1 MRAFFRAAPVA
12 LALVAILSG
21 SAAAQSGQKS
31 AYIQSNILIEQA
43 PGRAE
48 AEAQWEKETLGYQGE
63 IKRMSDSLN
72 TLVTAFEKRQAALSA
87 TARETQAKDIQAKEA
102 GYQTRTRDLQ
112 QRAQSRQAELI
123 QPILDRVKA
132 AIEEVR
138 VEGGYT
144 FVFNLDQ
151 GSPIVAYDKNLNLND
166 KVLAKLRAGAPVTA
180 SKPAAG
186 AAAPAPAG
194 VTRPQT
200 PPLD

>member
-1 MRAFFRAAPVA
+1 MRAFLRAAPVA

-48 AEAQWEKETLGYQGE
+48 AEAQWEKETGAYGVE

-72 TLVTAFEKRQAALSA
+72 ALVTAFEKRQAALSA
-87 TARETQAKDIQAKEA
+87 TARDAQAKDIQAKEA

-112 QRAQSRQAELI
+112 QKAQARQAELI

-144 FVFNLDQ
+144 FIFNLDQ
-151 GSPIVAYDKNLNLND
+151 GSPIVAYDRNLNLND
-166 KVLAKLRAGAPVTA
+166 KVLAKLRAGGPVA
-180 SKPAAG
+180 AKPAG
-186 AAAPAPAG
+186 SAAPAPAG

-200 PPLD
+200 PPRD

>member
-1 MRAFFRAAPVA
+1 MRVFFRATSVA
-12 LALVAILSG
+12 LALVAVLSG
-21 SAAAQSGQKS
+21 AAAAQSGQKF
-31 AYIQSNILIEQA
+31 AYIQSNVLLEQA

-48 AEAQWEKETLGYQGE
+48 AEAQWEKETNVYRNE

-72 TLVTAFEKRQAALSA
+72 AMVAAFEKKQASLSA
-87 TARETQAKDIQAKEA
+87 TAREAQGKDLQAREA
-102 GYQTRTRDLQ
+102 GYQSRTRDLEQ
-112 QRAQSRQAELI
+112 KAQSRQAELI

-166 KVLAKLRAGAPVTA
+166 RVLAKLRAGMPATA
-180 SKPAAG
+180 KPAG
-186 AAAPAPAG
+186 SAAPAPAG